1 MFLPAPHTK
10 RYPGVALLYVL
21 CYVTAA
27 MRIPRDLY
35 SVPLELLQQQ
45 YKSPL
50 DWRMFANDA
59 RSRIP
64 PDARRENL
72 TPYLQHVW
80 DVWMLGES
88 LAPRDV
94 VRARLSENRLRSR
107 RVWLY
112 QRRAKAR
119 ALLPIRV
126 DGSDLAAVRAL
137 GPDFARVANIL
148 EQVDA
153 DLSALRKPPEAG
165 PPAVEDATNTVNLR
179 KLRARLRRYE
189 RKLNEAGGRYST
201 APAAQEWWTLVR
213 ITTEHLRNC
222 EQDLYEQR
230 CREWQYDH
238 EQDPVR
244 FRKRPQRPTWLRQA
258 EEREEAAVTEAR
270 RCHINAVPLPTQTW
284 HEKEVAR
291 VHAVLERRARVKQA
305 RKRSHLEAL
314 QRKVCDWAWG
324 VGRCSGLL
332 VDGWLYFDV
341 DDVPYESLRR
351 HVLEAVAVRCT
362 TGWAFPPCTAA
373 GRVVGASA
381 AAAV

>member
-1 MFLPAPHTK
+1 
-10 RYPGVALLYVL
+10 
-21 CYVTAA
+21 

-35 SVPLELLQQQ
+35 SVPLGLLQERH
-45 YKSPL
+45 KSPL

-64 PDARRENL
+64 PDARREDL

-88 LAPRDV
+88 LAPREV
-94 VRARLSENRLRSR
+94 VRARLDANTIQRR
-107 RVWLY
+107 RVWLC

-137 GPDFARVANIL
+137 GPDFERVANIL

-153 DLSALRKPPEAG
+153 DLAALRKPPEAG
-165 PPAVEDATNTVNLR
+165 PPAVEDATNTINPR

-189 RKLNEAGGRYST
+189 RKLNEAGRYSA
-201 APAAQEWWTLVR
+201 APAAQEWLQLVR

-230 CREWQYDH
+230 RREWQYAH
-238 EQDPVR
+238 KQDPVR

-270 RCHINAVPLPTQTW
+270 RCHINAAPLPTQTW

-291 VHAVLERRARVKQA
+291 VHDVLARRARVKEQ

-314 QRKVCDWAWG
+314 QCKLLDWAWG
-324 VGRCSGLL
+324 VGRCSGLD
-332 VDGWLYFDV
+332 VDLQPDMGAVGSGVWLYFDRN
-341 DDVPYESLRR
+341 DVPYESLRQ
-351 HVLEAVAVRCT
+351 HVLASCAVRCT
-362 TGWAFPPCTAA
+362 TGWAFPPETAR
-373 GRVVGASA
+373 GRVVVAGLRQG
-381 AAAV
+381 V